1 MKKSNILGSDDQREV
16 NPRWFTGRTWMKV
29 LSADIGMD
37 KHDMYHVHFE
47 AGARTKLHRHD
58 GSQILIVTEGR
69 GSLEIYESDGAAGD
83 TFGIRKQDATPLSS
97 GDIVYI
103 PAHTLHTHGSTD
115 PAQTFSH
122 IAINNLPC
130 GVGEYMTEWYESD
143 SNRAT
148 GRI

>member
-1 MKKSNILGSDDQREV
+1 
-16 NPRWFTGRTWMKV
+16 
-29 LSADIGMD
+29 MD
-37 KHDMYHVHFE
+37 KQDMYHVHFE

-83 TFGIRKQDATPLSS
+83 VFGIRKQDATPLSS

-143 SNRAT
+143 SNRVT